1 MVTKQRRIR
10 PIRTKRDHASALDRV
25 GELMCME
32 NRTREEQDEYDV
44 LWTLLGK
51 YESEHFPVELPDP
64 ISAIKFRMD
73 QSGITRKDLE
83 PILGSRNRV
92 SDTLSGKR
100 ALTLKDIRALN
111 ENLGIDPDVLTGDWS
126 ELPPLPPVDL
136 GDFPVVEM
144 AKMDWIEKTPHL
156 EDRTEEVVHEL
167 TASAG
172 GREAQP
178 QALFRRGNGSRRNT
192 RAGVTAL
199 QAWCLYVLGQARRAG
214 LEGIYRRG
222 TIDADFLRQI
232 ARLSTFDEG
241 PKLAREKLAKSGI
254 AMVVACHLSKTHL
267 DGAALWT
274 IEGVPVVGLT
284 IRIDRLDSF
293 WFCLL
298 HELAHLARHFT
309 PGDGEVFLDQRQ
321 FESRGAEH
329 DRREREAD
337 ESAWEALIPT
347 NIWKKSKARRAP
359 RPSAEDVLE
368 LARAADVHPA
378 IAAGRIR
385 HERNNYRLL
394 PQFTGADVAR
404 RQLMGA

>member
-1 MVTKQRRIR
+1 MTGQHRIR

-25 GELMCME
+25 SELMRMD
-32 NRTREEQDEYDV
+32 NRTQEEQDEYDV
-44 LWTLLGK
+44 LWKLLGI
-51 YESEHFPVELPDP
+51 YEDEHYPIPTVAPVD
-64 ISAIKFRMD
+64 AIKFHME
-73 QSGITRKDLE
+73 QNSVTRADLV
-83 PILGSRNRV
+83 PILGNRKKV
-92 SDTLSGKR
+92 SEVLSGKR
-100 ALTLKDIRALN
+100 ALTLRDIRAL
-111 ENLGIDPDVLTGDWS
+111 ERCLRLPACIMTGDDS

-136 GDFPVVEM
+136 DDFPVVEM

-156 EDRTEEVVHEL
+156 EDRAEEVVHEL

-172 GREAQP
+172 GQEAQP

-214 LEGIYRRG
+214 LEGIYRPG

-241 PKLAREKLAKSGI
+241 PKLAKEKLAKSGI

-284 IRIDRLDSF
+284 IRIDRIDSF

-337 ESAWEALIPT
+337 EWAWEALIPS

-394 PQFTGADVAR
+394 PQFTGSDVAR

>member
-1 MVTKQRRIR
+1 MTGPHRIR
-10 PIRTKRDHASALDRV
+10 PIRTKRDHANALDRV
-25 GELMCME
+25 GELMRMD

-44 LWTLLGK
+44 LWTLLK
-51 YESEHFPVELPDP
+51 TYENEHFPVELPDP
-64 ISAIKFRMD
+64 ITAIKFRMD

-83 PILGSRNRV
+83 PILGSPTKV

-100 ALTLKDIRALN
+100 KLTLKDIRALN
-111 ENLGIDPDVLTGDWS
+111 ESLGIDPDVLTGDWS

-136 GDFPVVEM
+136 DDFPVEEM
-144 AKMDWIEKTPHL
+144 AKMGWIEKTPHP

-172 GREAQP
+172 GPEAQP
-178 QALFRRGNGSRRNT
+178 QALFRQGKGSRRNT
-192 RAGVTAL
+192 RASVSAL

-214 LEGIYRRG
+214 LEGIYRPG
-222 TIDADFLRQI
+222 TINADFLRQI
-232 ARLSTFDEG
+232 ARLSIFDEG
-241 PKLAREKLAKSGI
+241 PKLVKEKLAKSGI
-254 AMVVACHLSKTHL
+254 AMVVAGHLSKTHL

-337 ESAWEALIPT
+337 EWAQEALIPGKL
-347 NIWKKSKARRAP
+347 WKKSKARRTP
-359 RPSAEDVLE
+359 KPSAEDVLE

-378 IAAGRIR
+378 IVAGRIR

-394 PQFTGADVAR
+394 LQFTGADVAK

>member
-1 MVTKQRRIR
+1 MTEQHQIQ
-10 PIRTKRDHASALDRV
+10 PIRSKADLRKALNRLSAL
-25 GELMCME
+25 
-32 NRTREEQDEYDV
+32 TRLEHRSQAEEDEYDV
-44 LWTLLGK
+44 LGTLVEA
-51 YESEHFPVELPDP
+51 YEDEHYPTPTPDP
-64 ISAIKFRMD
+64 IDAIKFQMD
-73 QSGITRKDLE
+73 QNSVTRADLV
-83 PILGSRNRV
+83 PILGSRKKV
-92 SDTLSGKR
+92 SEVLCGKR
-100 ALTLKDIRALN
+100 ALTLRDIRAL
-111 ENLGIDPDVLTGDWS
+111 EQPLRLPACIMTSDGS

-136 GDFPVVEM
+136 DDFPVVEM
-144 AKMDWIEKTPHL
+144 AKIGWIEKVPHL
-156 EDRTEEVVHEL
+156 RNHTEEIVHEL

-172 GREAQP
+172 GPEAQP
-178 QALFRRGNGSRRNT
+178 QALFRQGNGSRRNT
-192 RAGVTAL
+192 RAGVSAL

-214 LEGIYRRG
+214 LEGIYRPG
-222 TIDADFLRQI
+222 TINADFLRQI

-241 PKLAREKLAKSGI
+241 PKLAKERLANSGI
-254 AMVVACHLSKTHL
+254 AMVVAAHLSKTYL

-284 IRIDRLDSF
+284 IRHDRLDNF

-298 HELAHLARHFT
+298 HELAHLGRHFS

-329 DRREREAD
+329 DRREREAN
-337 ESAWEALIPT
+337 EWAQEALIPS
-347 NIWKKSKARRAP
+347 NLWSRSKARRL
-359 RPSAEDVLE
+359 PSSHNVLE

-378 IAAGRIR
+378 IVAGRIR

>member
-1 MVTKQRRIR
+1 MTKQRRIR

-25 GELMCME
+25 GELMCIAH
-32 NRTREEQDEYDV
+32 RSQAEEDEYDV
-44 LWTLLGK
+44 LGILVQA
-51 YESEHFPVELPDP
+51 YEDEHYPTPTPDP
-64 ISAIKFRMD
+64 IEAIKFQME
-73 QSGITRKDLE
+73 QNGVTRADLASVIGSHKKVSE
-83 PILGSRNRV
+83 VLG
-92 SDTLSGKR
+92 GKR
-100 ALTLKDIRALN
+100 ALTLRDIRAL
-111 ENLGIDPDVLTGDWS
+111 EKPLRLPASLMTGNGS
-126 ELPPLPPVDL
+126 ELPPMPPVDID
-136 GDFPVVEM
+136 DFPVVEM
-144 AKMDWIEKTPHL
+144 AKVGWIEKVPHL
-156 EDRTEEVVHEL
+156 KDRTEEIYHEL
-167 TASAG
+167 TAAAG
-172 GREAQP
+172 GQEAPP

-192 RAGVTAL
+192 RAGVAAL

-214 LEGIYRRG
+214 LEGIYRPG

-337 ESAWEALIPT
+337 EWAWEALIPS

-378 IAAGRIR
+378 IVAGRIR